1 VLPGGNWA
9 VLAFGLPLAG
19 LALFP
24 ATPAALRVLVLW
36 FASPFVAM
44 SFLIAEPR
52 THFYAM
58 NPAAALLVALAVV
71 SLLVWLR
78 SRQARRAQWVL
89 AGGGA
94 LLVLLSLPYLVLAFL
109 RQSPEFLRD
118 FPSSRPALYRA
129 SYGDS
134 LPTDAGYFAFPQRDG
149 WKVTGEL
156 FQRGVLRGDYTSNK
170 KPLITG
176 WYARGVYRC
185 GERPVYYLLARSEA
199 SLLPEDYHL
208 AGYILVDDRRM
219 MDIYSQE
226 PVAEIPP
233 AYHLEDY
240 RRAFDARQVENFSTQ
255 DFLFDVVPQYP
266 LDAAWTQGVRLRGYN
281 LFRWGEQETGV
292 VSLSWEASQPLAA
305 GYTVVVEVVDDE
317 GRVIRSAAPHCDSP
331 SPVSWYARHVS
342 NTAFLLAADTSLPP
356 GTYHLRVGL
365 HHADTGRWL
374 PLADG
379 AERLNFATLTV
390 GAQQG
395 AAAGQ

>member
-1 VLPGGNWA
+1 
-9 VLAFGLPLAG
+9 
-19 LALFP
+19 
-24 ATPAALRVLVLW
+24 
-36 FASPFVAM
+36 
-44 SFLIAEPR
+44 
-52 THFYAM
+52 
-58 NPAAALLVALAVV
+58 
-71 SLLVWLR
+71 
-78 SRQARRAQWVL
+78 
-89 AGGGA
+89 
-94 LLVLLSLPYLVLAFL
+94 
-109 RQSPEFLRD
+109 
-118 FPSSRPALYRA
+118 
-129 SYGDS
+129 
-134 LPTDAGYFAFPQRDG
+134 
-149 WKVTGEL
+149 
-156 FQRGVLRGDYTSNK
+156 
-170 KPLITG
+170 
-176 WYARGVYRC
+176 
-185 GERPVYYLLARSEA
+185 VYYLLARSEA

-317 GRVIRSAAPHCDSP
+317 GRVIRSAAPHCDPP
-331 SPVSWYARHVS
+331 SPASWYARHVS

-356 GTYHLRVGL
+356 GIYHLRVGL
-365 HHADTGRWL
+365 RHADTGRWL

-395 AAAGQ
+395 AAAGR